1 MDVGIDPVSTMEEIV
16 PDISGDEYQEME
28 GDLSLQEMADEEADD
43 DEEEE

>member
-1 MDVGIDPVSTMEEIV
+1 MEEIV
-16 PDISGDEYQEME
+16 PDISGDEYQEMA